1 MENGNLAKLLEQL
14 QEEIRNT
21 DVVDEK
27 GAGLLRGLE
36 EEIHALLEKSRV
48 DSDLIPKTD
57 FQRVED
63 AFFHFE
69 ATHPKL
75 TALLSRLLESLSNAG
90 I

>member
-1 MENGNLAKLLEQL
+1 MENGNLVKLLEQL
-14 QEEIRNT
+14 REEIRET
-21 DVVDEK
+21 DAVDEK
-27 GAGLLRGLE
+27 GAGLLRGLDE
-36 EEIHALLEKSRV
+36 DIRELLMKSST
-48 DSDLIPKTD
+48 DTELIPKTD